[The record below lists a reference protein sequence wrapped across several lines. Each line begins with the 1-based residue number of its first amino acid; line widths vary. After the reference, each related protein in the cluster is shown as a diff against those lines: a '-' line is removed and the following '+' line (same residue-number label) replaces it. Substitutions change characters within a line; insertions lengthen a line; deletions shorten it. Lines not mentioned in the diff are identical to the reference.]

1 MAPPNQEDQ
10 KRPASPASHTSISSP
25 SSAKRARAGSSHGS
39 LGYDDHHGGGAE
51 ALRLAGPDNQT
62 KQYNV
67 EAGVLRKRTQVESDV
82 LAREKAAHE
91 LADTLPKEISTIP
104 TIDLFVPEAL
114 NDAIFVG
121 HLVTDLDSV
130 GGAIGAAALYN
141 GTAALASEIN
151 SETAFALEEWG
162 VPLPPT
168 IESILA
174 ARPNAK
180 ICLVDHQ
187 QTSQMNP
194 SINPDNVVGVID
206 HHALQSKTIVTDR
219 PIYIDIRPWGSMS
232 TIIAHTFL
240 THGKRPDVGVAG
252 MLLCAILS
260 DTLNLQGPT
269 CTEWDRL
276 MVATLSEIA
285 GVDDIQLLASQ
296 QFKAKSKELAGLSA
310 HGLVNGDQK
319 CFSFASESFTG
330 DVGFAVV
337 ETTDDAV
344 IIDRLDE
351 LLPEIVACKKEKGLS
366 ALFLAVVNIV
376 ELKGTLLLCGPSELS
391 LAKASFPTDCT
402 VNDTHTMMDLGS
414 RVSRK
419 KDYIP
424 EITKA
429 IKNGWKKPVKRG
441 VSAVDMKDL
450 GTLEVDPLDYQNITR
465 MGSSLEVKDGEHFT
479 VDDDSIVDEENCI

>member
-1 MAPPNQEDQ
+1 MSSPS
-10 KRPASPASHTSISSP
+10 KHPASPSKGS
-25 SSAKRARAGSSHGS
+25 KRARSDSHSCSAS
-39 LGYDDHHGGGAE
+39 LGHDDHHAGGAE
-51 ALRLAGPDNQT
+51 AIRLAGADG
-62 KQYNV
+62 KSKRYDDEHGIV
-67 EAGVLRKRTQVESDV
+67 RKRTNIETVV
-82 LAREKAAHE
+82 LDREVAAHE
-91 LADTLPKEISTIP
+91 IAEALPKEISVVP
-104 TIDLFVPEAL
+104 KVDLFVPEAL
-114 NDAIFVG
+114 KDAIFVG

-130 GGAIGAAALYN
+130 GGAIGAASLY
-141 GTAALASEIN
+141 GGKAALASKVN
-151 SETAFALEEWG
+151 SETEFALQEWG
-162 VPLPPT
+162 VTLPPT
-168 IESILA
+168 IEEVLKEN
-174 ARPNAK
+174 PDAK

-194 SINPDNVVGVID
+194 AINPDNVVGVID

-240 THGKRPDVGVAG
+240 THQRRPSMQVAG

-269 CTEWDRL
+269 TTEWDRL
-276 MVATLSEIA
+276 MVAVLSEIA
-285 GVDDIQLLASQ
+285 EVDDIQFLATQ

-319 CFSFASESFTG
+319 SFSFSTDKFSG

-344 IIDRLDE
+344 IIDRLGE
-351 LLPEIVACKKEKGLS
+351 LLPEIVACKKEKELS

-376 ELKGTLLLCGPSELS
+376 TLKGTLLLCGPTELS
-391 LAKASFPTDCT
+391 LAQAAFPDCALT
-402 VNDTHTMMDLGS
+402 NEGSTLMDLGK

-424 EITKA
+424 EITRA
-429 IKNGWKKPVKRG
+429 IKAGWSKPIQRG
-441 VSAVDMKDL
+441 QSTVDIASL
-450 GTLEVDPLDYQNITR
+450 GKLEVDPLDPYQR
-465 MGSSLEVKDGEHFT
+465 VVRKGSALTPKEGEAFK
-479 VDDDSIVDEENCI
+479 VVG

>member
-1 MAPPNQEDQ
+1 M
-10 KRPASPASHTSISSP
+10 
-25 SSAKRARAGSSHGS
+25 
-39 LGYDDHHGGGAE
+39 
-51 ALRLAGPDNQT
+51 
-62 KQYNV
+62 
-67 EAGVLRKRTQVESDV
+67 
-82 LAREKAAHE
+82 
-91 LADTLPKEISTIP
+91 
-104 TIDLFVPEAL
+104 
-114 NDAIFVG
+114 G

-130 GGAIGAAALYN
+130 GGAIGAAALY
-141 GTAALASEIN
+141 GGRAALASDVN

-162 VPLPPT
+162 VEVPPR
-168 IESILA
+168 IEDVLKVN
-174 ARPNAK
+174 PDAK

-232 TIIAHTFL
+232 TIIAHTFI
-240 THGKRPDVGVAG
+240 THNRRPAVGVAG

-269 CTEWDRL
+269 TTEWDRL
-276 MVATLSEIA
+276 MVAVLADLAE
-285 GVDDIQLLASQ
+285 VDDIQFLASQ

-319 CFSFASESFTG
+319 SFSFKTDKFNG
-330 DVGFAVV
+330 DIGFAVV

-351 LLPEIVACKKEKGLS
+351 LLPEIVACKKEKELS

-376 ELKGTLLLCGPSELS
+376 DLKGTLLICGPTELS
-391 LAKASFPTDCT
+391 LAKAAFGEDAEVTKNSTL
-402 VNDTHTMMDLGS
+402 MDLGTL
-414 RVSRK
+414 VSRK

-424 EITKA
+424 AVTRA
-429 IKNGWKKPVKRG
+429 IKGGWEKPINRG
-441 VSAVDMKDL
+441 ESTVDL
-450 GTLEVDPLDYQNITR
+450 GSLGKLEVDPLDPYQR
-465 MGSSLEVKDGEHFT
+465 VQRKGSVLEKKEGEHFK
-479 VDDDSIVDEENCI
+479 VVG

>member
-1 MAPPNQEDQ
+1 MSPPTTNSPDSKANTGGG
-10 KRPASPASHTSISSP
+10 KRPRSNSHC
-25 SSAKRARAGSSHGS
+25 SHHSMGH
-39 LGYDDHHGGGAE
+39 DDHHAGGAE
-51 ALRLAGPDNQT
+51 ALRLTGPDGQT
-62 KQYNV
+62 KRYDDEHGIV
-67 EAGVLRKRTQVESDV
+67 RKRTNIEKVV
-82 LAREKAAHE
+82 LDREVAAHE
-91 LADTLPKEISTIP
+91 IAEALPKEISTVP
-104 TIDLFVPEAL
+104 KVDLFLPEAL
-114 NDAIFVG
+114 KDAIFVG
-121 HLVTDLDSV
+121 HIVTDMDSV
-130 GGAIGAAALYN
+130 GGAIGAAALY
-141 GTAALASEIN
+141 GGRAALASEIN
-151 SETAFALEEWG
+151 SETKFAMREWG
-162 VPLPPT
+162 VEEPPT
-168 IESILA
+168 IEEVLKEN
-174 ARPNAK
+174 PNAK

-240 THGKRPDVGVAG
+240 THHKRPSIKVAG

-269 CTEWDRL
+269 TTEWDRL
-276 MVATLSEIA
+276 MVAVLAEIA
-285 GVDDIQLLASQ
+285 QVDDIQFLASQ

-319 CFSFASESFTG
+319 SFSFKTETFDG

-376 ELKGTLLLCGPSELS
+376 SLKGSLLLCGPTEQS
-391 LAKASFPTDCT
+391 LAKAAFPDCKLNEGST
-402 VNDTHTMMDLGS
+402 LMDLGK

-424 EITKA
+424 AITQA
-429 IKNGWKKPVKRG
+429 IKGGWVKPINRG
-441 VSAVDMKDL
+441 QSVVDIASL
-450 GTLEVDPLDYQNITR
+450 GKLEVDPLDPYQKVVR
-465 MGSSLEVKDGEHFT
+465 KGSSLAPKAPLNVVG
-479 VDDDSIVDEENCI
+479 

>member
-1 MAPPNQEDQ
+1 MAPPNPEEPSA
-10 KRPASPASHTSISSP
+10 KRPASPSAGSKASHNSSP
-25 SSAKRARAGSSHGS
+25 SKRARGSSVGS
-39 LGYDDHHGGGAE
+39 LGYGDHHGGGAE
-51 ALRLAGPDNQT
+51 ALRLAGPDNKT
-62 KQYNV
+62 KQYDG
-67 EAGVLRKRTQVESDV
+67 GVLRKRTQVEADV

-91 LADTLPKEISTIP
+91 LADALPEESSTIP
-104 TIDLFVPEAL
+104 TINLFLPEAL
-114 NDAIFVG
+114 KDAVFVG

-141 GTAALASEIN
+141 GKAALASEIN
-151 SETAFALEEWG
+151 SETAFALDEWG
-162 VPLPPT
+162 VDKPPT
-168 IESILA
+168 IEEVLKEN
-174 ARPNAK
+174 PDAK

-194 SINPDNVVGVID
+194 AINPDNVVGVID

-232 TIIAHTFL
+232 TIISHTFL
-240 THGKRPDVGVAG
+240 THQKRPSVGVAG

-269 CTEWDRL
+269 TTEWDRL

-285 GVDDIQLLASQ
+285 AVDDIQFLASQ
-296 QFKAKSKELAGLSA
+296 QFKEKSKELAGLSA

-319 CFSFASESFTG
+319 AFSFSTETFTG

-351 LLPEIVACKKEKGLS
+351 LLPEIVACKMEKNLS

-391 LAKASFPTDCT
+391 MAKAAFPDCK
-402 VNDTHTMMDLGS
+402 VNDAHTMMDLGS

-429 IKNGWKKPVKRG
+429 VKAGWKRPVKRG
-441 VSAVDMKDL
+441 VSVVDMEAL
-450 GTLEVDPLDYQNITR
+450 GKLEVDPTDYQRITR
-465 MGSSLEVKDGEHFT
+465 RGSALAVKVGEHFT

>member
-1 MAPPNQEDQ
+1 MSPP
-10 KRPASPASHTSISSP
+10 TSP
-25 SSAKRARAGSSHGS
+25 SPNKAAGGSGAPSSSVAVGKPWQKGARSKSCHS
-39 LGYDDHHGGGAE
+39 LGLDDHHAGGAE
-51 ALRLAGPDNQT
+51 ALRLAGPDGKT
-62 KQYNV
+62 KRYDDGIV
-67 EAGVLRKRTQVESDV
+67 RKRTDIENVV
-82 LAREKAAHE
+82 LDREAAAHE
-91 LADTLPKEISTIP
+91 IAEALPKELSIVP
-104 TIDLFVPEAL
+104 KVDLFVPEAL
-114 NDAIFVG
+114 KDAVFVG

-130 GGAIGAAALYN
+130 GGAIGAAALY
-141 GTAALASEIN
+141 GGRAALASDVN

-162 VPLPPT
+162 VEKPPT
-168 IESILA
+168 IEEVL
-174 ARPNAK
+174 REDPNVK

-194 SINPDNVVGVID
+194 SIDPDNVVGVID

-232 TIIAHTFL
+232 TIVAHTFL
-240 THGKRPDVGVAG
+240 THQRRPPIEVAG

-269 CTEWDRL
+269 TTEWDRL
-276 MVATLSEIA
+276 IVAVLAEIA
-285 GVDDIQLLASQ
+285 QVDDIQLLATQ

-319 CFSFASESFTG
+319 SFSFKTENFEG

-351 LLPEIVACKKEKGLS
+351 LLPEIVACKREKGLS

-376 ELKGTLLLCGPSELS
+376 SLEGTLLLCGPTEQS
-391 LAKASFPTDCT
+391 LARAAFLDCAVTNADST
-402 VNDTHTMMDLGS
+402 VMNLGN

-424 EITKA
+424 AITRA
-429 IKNGWKKPVKRG
+429 IKGGWIKPMIRG
-441 VSAVDMKDL
+441 QSTVDIAKL
-450 GTLEVDPLDYQNITR
+450 GRLEVDPLDPYQR
-465 MGSSLEVKDGEHFT
+465 VMRRGSVLVPKSGEHFKL
-479 VDDDSIVDEENCI
+479 VG